1 MSCMQ
6 CHGSWYAKLDVV
18 CLGYFSS
25 TYPQSID
32 TNILSEVLAAA
43 ASRGLVRQNTFTK
56 DSIKGSSEPKARP
69 VATDE
74 SNARLITSA
83 SKGASW
89 NQDSVRLVGGRI
101 VRSRGEG
108 AQMSPGLLENTLI
121 ILLQM
126 ENKSLI

>member
-1 MSCMQ
+1 MQ
-6 CHGSWYAKLDVV
+6 
-18 CLGYFSS
+18 SS
-25 TYPQSID
+25 VQMESSSHEHSSSQFQSSSKAQSSSL
-32 TNILSEVLAAA
+32 TKVESSSSEQEVLAAA

-83 SKGASW
+83 SKGAPW

-108 AQMSPGLLENTLI
+108 AQMSPGATR
-121 ILLQM
+121 
-126 ENKSLI
+126 